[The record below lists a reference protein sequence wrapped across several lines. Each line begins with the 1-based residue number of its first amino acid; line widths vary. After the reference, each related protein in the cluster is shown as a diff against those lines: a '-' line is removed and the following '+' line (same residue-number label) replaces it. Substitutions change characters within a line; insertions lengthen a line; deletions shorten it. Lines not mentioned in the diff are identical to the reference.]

1 MQSVF
6 PRRPYSCAAEV
17 HAGDVVRMCH
27 GLPPEQTEPQSYSD
41 CLVVEVHT
49 DGRGAVEL
57 ARVHLSLSMGCEV
70 QTHIERFRVEL
81 PLFVERFQLLTTGP
95 RGGRDN
101 RVHAMTVH
109 YTVHIPW
116 SETPT
121 KWHPTEHSG
130 PFSVLQRG
138 AFATRA
144 LAEEW
149 AREKLGDTL
158 YYVRRIDP
166 MADEAIEAEF
176 EKHTGKTVAQS
187 REELRLAKCPVCS
200 TPSASSKG
208 AS

>member
-1 MQSVF
+1 MQSFF

-27 GLPPEQTEPQSYSD
+27 GIAPDESEPEGYSD
-41 CLVVEVHT
+41 CLVVEVHSA
-49 DGRGAVEL
+49 GNGAVEL
-57 ARVHLSLSMGCEV
+57 ARVHLSLSMACEV

-81 PLFVERFQLLTTGP
+81 PLFVQRFQLLTTG
-95 RGGRDN
+95 RLGGRDN
-101 RVHAMTVH
+101 RVHPMTVY

-116 SETPT
+116 SDKPT

-138 AFATRA
+138 AFATRE
-144 LAEEW
+144 LAETW
-149 AREKLGDTL
+149 ARKELGDTVF
-158 YYVRRIDP
+158 YVRRIDP
-166 MADEAIEAEF
+166 MADAAIEAEF

-187 REELRLAKCPVCS
+187 REELRLAKCPICS

-208 AS
+208 AA